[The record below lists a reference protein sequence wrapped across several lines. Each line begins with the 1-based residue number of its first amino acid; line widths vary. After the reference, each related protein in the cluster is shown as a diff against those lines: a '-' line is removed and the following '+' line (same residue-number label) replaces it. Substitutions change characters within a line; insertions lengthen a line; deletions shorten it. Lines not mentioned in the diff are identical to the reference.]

1 MSKSEISFAMK
12 EVEKKRTGKFQR
24 SIFDPILDKFI
35 KSGHD
40 LVEISVPGRSP
51 SSVANSL
58 KRRIENMQLDILA
71 STGGG
76 FLYLEKK
83 NPEPA

>member
-1 MSKSEISFAMK
+1 MSEISFEMK
-12 EVEKKRTGKFQR
+12 DVEKKREGGFKR
-24 SIFDPILDKFI
+24 SIFDPILNKFI
-35 KSGHD
+35 EEGHD

-51 SSVANSL
+51 SSVAHSL
-58 KRRIENMQLDILA
+58 RNRIEKRQLDILA

-83 NPEPA
+83 PPE